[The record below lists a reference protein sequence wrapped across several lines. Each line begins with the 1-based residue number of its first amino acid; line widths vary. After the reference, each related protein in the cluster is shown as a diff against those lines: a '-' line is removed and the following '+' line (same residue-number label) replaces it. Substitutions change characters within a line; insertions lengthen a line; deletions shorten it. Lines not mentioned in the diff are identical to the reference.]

1 MKKIIHVSNFNL
13 IRLKGCFQV
22 GFPFKISN
30 GLIRNGYSVLNYP
43 DRDLCR
49 MFGFGHMNFIGRN
62 RLNKHLIN
70 FCKVTEPDAILIGH
84 ADLISNETLFE
95 IKRLFP
101 ALKIM
106 QWSCDWIVPGYAER
120 NIKAVS
126 SRLEA
131 VDMTLISTGDRN
143 LLQQFKCPG
152 KAVGY
157 LPNMADD
164 SLETGRAFEHKEL
177 PYDMMLCANTGKR
190 QFCGRDEELESI
202 IDEADRRVPGLK
214 WKLAGIKN
222 TPALNGYAYIKAL
235 GESAMGFNLSRLND
249 IYLYS
254 SDRMVHAMAN
264 GQLTFLDRRNGF
276 QDLFS
281 EEEAVFYET
290 PDEFYDKL
298 KFYKNNPQARMKIA
312 AAGHEKIHREYSNV
326 AVTKYMA
333 ELLFGEKTSAPRPWQ
348 ILLKD

>member
-13 IRLKGCFQV
+13 IRLKGCFQG

-143 LLQQFKCPG
+143 LLQQFKRPG
-152 KAVGY
+152 TAGG
-157 LPNMADD
+157 A
-164 SLETGRAFEHKEL
+164 
-177 PYDMMLCANTGKR
+177 
-190 QFCGRDEELESI
+190 
-202 IDEADRRVPGLK
+202 GL
-214 WKLAGIKN
+214 A
-222 TPALNGYAYIKAL
+222 AL
-235 GESAMGFNLSRLND
+235 
-249 IYLYS
+249 
-254 SDRMVHAMAN
+254 
-264 GQLTFLDRRNGF
+264 
-276 QDLFS
+276 
-281 EEEAVFYET
+281 
-290 PDEFYDKL
+290 
-298 KFYKNNPQARMKIA
+298 
-312 AAGHEKIHREYSNV
+312 
-326 AVTKYMA
+326 
-333 ELLFGEKTSAPRPWQ
+333 
-348 ILLKD
+348 